1 MTKMSGILPAA
12 LRLSKVIISL
22 VVPEGFMD

>member
-1 MTKMSGILPAA
+1 MTEMSGIIPAA
-12 LRLSKVIISL
+12 LCLSKVVISL

>member
-1 MTKMSGILPAA
+1 MTKMSGIMPAA
-12 LRLSKVIISL
+12 LCLSKVVISL